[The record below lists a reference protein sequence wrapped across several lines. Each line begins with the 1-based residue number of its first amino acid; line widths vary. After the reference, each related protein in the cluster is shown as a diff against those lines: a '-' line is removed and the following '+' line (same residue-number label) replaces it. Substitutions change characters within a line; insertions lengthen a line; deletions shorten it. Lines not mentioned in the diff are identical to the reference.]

1 MNTNEID
8 FAYRVRQAL
17 NEGADELP
25 RDTADRLHAARAAA
39 LARKKPDVA
48 ARAAAARPSLAA
60 SGNRSVPLFSP
71 WLGRLGVLL
80 PILVGIVLF
89 IGLYQ
94 FEQQKRIADAADI
107 DAAVLSD
114 ELPLSAYLDHG
125 FNAYLARHGD

>member
-17 NEGADELP
+17 NESADVLSH
-25 RDTADRLHAARAAA
+25 DAADRLHAARTAA
-39 LARKKPDVA
+39 LTRKKPDAPARVA
-48 ARAAAARPSLAA
+48 AVRLSPAA
-60 SGNRSVPLFSP
+60 SGNRSVSLFSP

-80 PILVGIVLF
+80 PIVAGIVLF

-125 FNAYLARHGD
+125 FTAYLARHGD